1 MRRCYRNVALAL
13 GAVILASN
21 TFSNSCSL
29 NTLEVYAAEDTHSAT
44 VVAYEIL
51 TDEVATDDSVT
62 VTGKMK
68 FSENATITKEVKES
82 NDLDFANF
90 STQNDIKTG
99 EENVETEIPA
109 DESEPDPT
117 EVEPE
122 EYNHKIE
129 LNNNEYNVLLRI
141 VQAEAGGEDIT
152 GKMLVA
158 NVIMNRVNHKR
169 FPNTVTEVVYQKN
182 PNGKA
187 QFSPTVDGRMDSVSV
202 SQETVDAV
210 ERVLCGEDSSNGAL
224 YFRSVRSTSG
234 WHDRALTRVLEHGN
248 HIFYTI

>member
-29 NTLEVYAAEDTHSAT
+29 NTLEVYAAEDTHSVE
-44 VVAYEIL
+44 VVADDFS
-51 TDEVATDDSVT
+51 TDETTIDGSVRIT
-62 VTGKMK
+62 RKVKL
-68 FSENATITKEVKES
+68 SDNVTITETV
-82 NDLDFANF
+82 NGADNLDPAKFEE
-90 STQNDIKTG
+90 QNGIQTG

-117 EVEPE
+117 EVAPE

-129 LNNNEYNVLLRI
+129 LNTNEYHVLLRI

-158 NVIMNRVNHKR
+158 NVIMNRVNHNR
-169 FPNTVTEVVYQKN
+169 FPNTVTEVVYQTN
-182 PNGKA
+182 ANGKA
-187 QFSPTVDGRMDSVSV
+187 QFSPTVDGRMDSVTV

-210 ERVLCGEDSSNGAL
+210 ERVLNGEDSSNGAL
-224 YFRSVRSTSG
+224 YFRSVRCTAG
-234 WHDRALTRVLEHGN
+234 WHDRALTRVAEHGN

>member
-1 MRRCYRNVALAL
+1 MRRCYRNAALVL
-13 GAVILASN
+13 GAILFTCSA
-21 TFSNSCSL
+21 FSNSCSFT
-29 NTLEVYAAEDTHSAT
+29 TLEVYAAEDTLSENT
-44 VVAYEIL
+44 VTEDIVKITRKVKLSEN
-51 TDEVATDDSVT
+51 VT
-62 VTGKMK
+62 VTETVSGADNLDTDK
-68 FSENATITKEVKES
+68 FTA
-82 NDLDFANF
+82 
-90 STQNDIKTG
+90 QNSILTG

-109 DESEPDPT
+109 EESDSAPFA
-117 EVEPE
+117 VEAEEDLKRPRLKTK
-122 EYNHKIE
+122 EYN
-129 LNNNEYNVLLRI
+129 LLLRI
-141 VQAEAGGEDIT
+141 VEAEAGGEDIT

>member
-13 GAVILASN
+13 GAAILASN

-29 NTLEVYAAEDTHSAT
+29 NTLEVYAAEDTHFVET
-44 VVAYEIL
+44 VTNEVL
-51 TDEVATDDSVT
+51 TDEVMTDESVTITRKVKISDNVT
-62 VTGKMK
+62 VTETVKGADNLDPAK
-68 FSENATITKEVKES
+68 FDE
-82 NDLDFANF
+82 
-90 STQNDIKTG
+90 QNGIQTG

-187 QFSPTVDGRMDSVSV
+187 QFSPTVDGRIDSVSV